1 MDQEKNLNEELTDMV
16 ADVAEELEETAEVVG
31 EAVEELAQVAE
42 EKVRPEVY
50 DDFADDSEE
59 ENVSV
64 VKEKKPLGTSGIIA
78 ISSAIAT
85 VAAVVIM
92 LLINGISTLIPTIIT
107 NSQINGVWALDMS
120 EYEMGNIYVVFD
132 GGEMILTSDDNGVM
146 FTCDYDVVENGK
158 IELSGDSENMMMV
171 SNLIGASELRVSYD
185 KEADALNFSPAI
197 GGVATWEAADK
208 ETSKKVIE
216 SAEAPAEEP
225 VYEDITGDPAEQNN
239 TAKTEVE

>member
-1 MDQEKNLNEELTDMV
+1 MDQEKNLNEELTDIV
-16 ADVAEELEETAEVVG
+16 ADAAEELEEAVEETAEVVE

-50 DDFADDSEE
+50 DDFTDEAEE

-120 EYEMGNIYVVFD
+120 EYEMGNIYVIFD
-132 GGEMILTSDDNGVM
+132 DGEMILTSDDNGVM

-197 GGVATWEAADK
+197 GGVATWEAVDK

-216 SAEAPAEEP
+216 ATEAPAEEP
-225 VYEDITGDPAEQNN
+225 VYEDITGDSAE
-239 TAKTEVE
+239 